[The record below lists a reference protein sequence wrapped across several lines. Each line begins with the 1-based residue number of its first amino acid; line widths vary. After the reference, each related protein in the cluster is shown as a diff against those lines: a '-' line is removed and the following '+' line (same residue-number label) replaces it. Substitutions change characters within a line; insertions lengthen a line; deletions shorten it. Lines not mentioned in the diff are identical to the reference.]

1 MLWVIAVSQPNNH
14 CCNNEYIE
22 QTTESNL
29 CVGHGIQIALKLH
42 GYWNSS
48 NFNFTIQNL
57 VLCLPA
63 CLLEI
68 FTEVIRPCYPCFW
81 KTIAIVRPTEIPQF
95 SPNICSSVDCRIHTI
110 HICNQANNINKFEAQ
125 TPYHRKWFASRAS
138 LDSLSVLVWCILTMG
153 QKRFS

>member
-1 MLWVIAVSQPNNH
+1 MRWSWH
-14 CCNNEYIE
+14 
-22 QTTESNL
+22 SNR
-29 CVGHGIQIALKLH
+29 LKITWLLKFIKLQF
-42 GYWNSS
+42 YNSKS
-48 NFNFTIQNL
+48 GT
-57 VLCLPA
+57 LPA

-68 FTEVIRPCYPCFW
+68 FAEVIRPCYPCFW